1 MYQSAVEITAKK
13 LTLALIPIQ
22 KQKGESKK

>member
-1 MYQSAVEITAKK
+1 MHFSAVEITAKT

-22 KQKGESKK
+22 KQKGESEK